1 MSCVGSFFFRE
12 DVHGLSVLNA
22 GIPAYSARISSEQLR
37 HRRASV
43 GKRATDPPRPLA
55 IHWFGPRPAN
65 EQELIAE
72 LWIAVDEF
80 VRTRTGTPDG
90 REDRQSDGN
99 RHVTAAGTLDED
111 PNRISMSH
119 SYGPGRPILSDTT
132 SASQPR

>member
-12 DVHGLSVLNA
+12 DVHGVSVLNA
-22 GIPAYSARISSEQLR
+22 GIPAYSVRISSEQLR
-37 HRRASV
+37 HRRAAV
-43 GKRATDPPRPLA
+43 GKRTTDPARPLA

-80 VRTRTGTPDG
+80 VRTKTGTPDG
-90 REDRQSDGN
+90 REDCQTDGN
-99 RHVTAAGTLDED
+99 RNMAAPSALHEES
-111 PNRISMSH
+111 NRISMSH
-119 SYGPGRPILSDTT
+119 SYGPGRPILSDET